1 MTKSGSRFA
10 GLTRR
15 AAIAVL
21 ALFAIVMSV
30 SLWEPSPA
38 HLKLVQSAPV
48 KKDAD
53 LALYRAISQRVAK
66 GESYYP
72 AAADELRKGDY
83 PLKPFLT
90 FRLPT
95 FAWITAYAGPMGMMA
110 LRLLLVIGTLYA
122 WWKRLEGTFDD
133 PGRRVQGALLVVA
146 GLAVAVSNRHV
157 QLHEFWAGTLL
168 ALSFALHRPDRW
180 WPSVLAAACAL
191 ALRELALPF
200 VLLMGAFALFGR
212 RWREMTAWGAL
223 ALAFAAGL
231 WLHSREVAAVVLPGD
246 PQSPGWTSLG
256 GWPAFLRFMHMTGPL
271 RALPDWV
278 SAILTV
284 LSLFGWASWKSR
296 TGLFGTLLFLGY
308 GLMFMLLGRPTNFY
322 WGLMITPV
330 FALGLV
336 FLPQAFSDLRASIRP
351 HQLDLKAD

>member
-1 MTKSGSRFA
+1 MSSEASRFA
-10 GLTRR
+10 GLPRR
-15 AAIAVL
+15 AALTVL
-21 ALFAIVMSV
+21 ALFAIVMTV

-38 HLKLVQSAPV
+38 HLKLAQQTAV

-53 LALYRAISQRVAK
+53 LALYRAISTRVAQ

-72 AAADELRKGDY
+72 VAADELRKGDY

-95 FAWITAYAGPMGMMA
+95 FAYLTAYAGPSGMMT
-110 LRLLLVIGTLYA
+110 LRWLLVLGTLYA
-122 WWKRLEGTFDD
+122 WWARLAGTFDD
-133 PGRRVQGALLVVA
+133 PGRRVQGALLVIA

-168 ALSFALHRPDRW
+168 ALSMALHRQDRW
-180 WPSVLAAACAL
+180 WPSLFMAACAL

-200 VLLMGAFALFGR
+200 VLLMAAFALFTR
-212 RWREMTAWGAL
+212 RWNELAAWGAL
-223 ALAFAAGL
+223 ALIFAGGM
-231 WLHSREVAAVVLPGD
+231 WLHAREAAAVVLPGD
-246 PQSPGWTSLG
+246 PHSPGWTSLG
-256 GWPAFLRFMHMTGPL
+256 GWPEFLRFMHMTGPV
-271 RALPDWV
+271 RALPDWI

-284 LSLFGWASWKSR
+284 LSLFGWISWKSR
-296 TGLFGTLLFLGY
+296 TGLFGALLFLGY
-308 GLMFMLLGRPTNFY
+308 GLMFMLLGRPSNFY

-336 FLPQAFSDLRASIRP
+336 FLPRAFGDLRAAIWP
-351 HQLDLKAD
+351 HQLDSKAD